1 MRTRII
7 AAICAVVLAVVGT
20 LALISY
26 VRGADARALEGTRTV
41 DVLVATE
48 TIPRNTPATSLV
60 GLVAVKKLPEMA
72 VLPERVTS
80 LDQLSGKVALTDLLP
95 GEQLVS
101 ARFADP
107 ATARSQDQGG
117 IPEGMQ
123 EVTVLLEPQ
132 RALGGHIAPG
142 DTVGVFMSF
151 SPPVKNYETNL
162 RLHKVRVT
170 RVQGTF
176 SKAEEGDS
184 NAVDAAPSPA
194 PKEAFLVSLAVDV
207 PMAERVVFAAEHGT
221 IWLSNEPLSSNEAGA
236 SVVSPEGVF
245 R

>member
-1 MRTRII
+1 M
-7 AAICAVVLAVVGT
+7 
-20 LALISY
+20 
-26 VRGADARALEGTRTV
+26 RGADARALEGTRTV
-41 DVLVATE
+41 DVLVVTQ
-48 TIPRNTPATSLV
+48 TIPKNTPAKSLV
-60 GLVAVKKLPEMA
+60 GMVAVKKLPEMA

-80 LDQLSGKVALTDLLP
+80 LDQLAGKVALTDLLA

-117 IPEGMQ
+117 MPEGMQ

-151 SPPVKNYETNL
+151 SPPVKNYETHL
-162 RLHKVRVT
+162 RFQKVRVT
-170 RVQGTF
+170 RVQGTLA
-176 SKAEEGDS
+176 KASEKDS
-184 NAVDAAPSPA
+184 SAVDSAPSPA
-194 PKEAFLVSLAVDV
+194 PTEAFLVSLAVDV
-207 PMAERVVFAAEHGT
+207 PMAERVLFAAEYGT
-221 IWLSNEPLSSNEAGA
+221 IWLSNEPLSANEAGA
-236 SVVSPEGVF
+236 SIITPEGVF

>member
-1 MRTRII
+1 LRTRII
-7 AAICAVVLAVVGT
+7 AAICAIVLAVAGT

-26 VRGADARALEGTRTV
+26 VRGADARALAGTRTV
-41 DVLVATE
+41 DVLVADQ
-48 TIPRNTPATSLV
+48 TIPKNTPADSLV
-60 GLVAVKKLPEMA
+60 GMVVVKKLPEMA
-72 VLPERVTS
+72 VLPDRVTS

-101 ARFADP
+101 ARFVDP

-132 RALGGHIAPG
+132 RALGGHIASG

-151 SPPVKNYETNL
+151 SPPVKNYETHL
-162 RLHKVRVT
+162 RLQKVRVT

-176 SKAEEGDS
+176 SNADEGDS
-184 NAVDAAPSPA
+184 ATVDSSPSPA
-194 PKEAFLVSLAVDV
+194 PTEAFLVSLAVDV